1 MRPIRVSQTGVGTSQ
16 VVPLDY
22 RVSPT
27 NVAIGCILSGTATYT
42 IEHTFDDVFSPTF
55 NPATATWLPNAG
67 LTAKT
72 ASADGNYVVPPTAVR
87 INIASGTGTVTMV
100 VIQGDP
106 K

>member
-1 MRPIRVSQTGVGTSQ
+1 MRPIRVSVTGVGSSA

-22 RVSPT
+22 RASPT

-42 IEHTFDDVFSPTF
+42 VEHTFDDVQSPTF
-55 NPATATWLPNAG
+55 SAGSATWFPNAG

-72 ASADGNYVVPPTAVR
+72 ASSDGNYVVPPTAVR
-87 INIASGTGTVTMV
+87 VTIASGSGTVTMV

>member
-1 MRPIRVSQTGVGTSQ
+1 MRPITVSVTGVGSSV

-27 NVAIGCILSGTATYT
+27 NVAIGCVVSGTATYT
-42 IEHTFDDVFSPTF
+42 VEHTFDDVFSPSF
-55 NPATATWLPNAG
+55 VPASATWLPNSG

-72 ASADGNYVVPPTAVR
+72 ASTDGNYVLPPRGVR
-87 INIASGTGTVTMV
+87 VTIASGTGTVTMT